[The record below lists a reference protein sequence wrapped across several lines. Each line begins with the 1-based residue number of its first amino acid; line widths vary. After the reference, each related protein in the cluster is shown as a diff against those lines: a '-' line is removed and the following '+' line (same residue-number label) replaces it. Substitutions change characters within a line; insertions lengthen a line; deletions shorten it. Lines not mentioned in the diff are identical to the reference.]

1 MFIKEGTVLKEQVKY
16 STYYEMTLEQH
27 WEQIFASE
35 NMNNE
40 GNTVAV
46 DAAVECEVVTVGGAE
61 AMADQKDAVDGVMW
75 FRRFNKVTGETSV
88 GLGIEIVERMKR
100 ERDVGWAS
108 GQEK

>member
-1 MFIKEGTVLKEQVKY
+1 MFHACSSGEVEGTVLKEQVKY

-46 DAAVECEVVTVGGAE
+46 DAAAECGGNLRFALKR
-61 AMADQKDAVDGVMW
+61 MDGSLLLTYD
-75 FRRFNKVTGETSV
+75 FRYTHRIRSKWES
-88 GLGIEIVERMKR
+88 
-100 ERDVGWAS
+100 
-108 GQEK
+108 

>member
-1 MFIKEGTVLKEQVKY
+1 M
-16 STYYEMTLEQH
+16 QH
-27 WEQIFASE
+27 WEQNFASE

-75 FRRFNKVTGETSV
+75 FRSFNKVTGETSGENEAGARCGV
-88 GLGIEIVERMKR
+88 G
-100 ERDVGWAS
+100 
-108 GQEK
+108 